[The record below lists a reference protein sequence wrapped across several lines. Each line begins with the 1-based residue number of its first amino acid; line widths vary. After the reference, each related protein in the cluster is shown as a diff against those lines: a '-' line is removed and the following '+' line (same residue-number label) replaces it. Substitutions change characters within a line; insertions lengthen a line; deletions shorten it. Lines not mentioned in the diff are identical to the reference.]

1 MNKDNIFLRPFKTRG
16 GAIPFDRITTADYEP
31 AIRQGI
37 QEHKAQVEAIVN
49 SSDEATFENTIIAL
63 ERAGQTLNRVL
74 GVFYPMLSCHADD
87 ALHEVSNRIGS
98 GAERAFQQHHAQ

>member
-1 MNKDNIFLRPFKTRG
+1 MIENNIFYSPFRTTG
-16 GAIPFDRITTADYEP
+16 GAVPFDRITTADYEP

-37 QEHKAQVEAIVN
+37 KEHDAEVESIVN
-49 SSDEATFENTIIAL
+49 NSDEPTFENTIIAL

-87 ALHEVSNRIGS
+87 ALHEVSNHMAPVLS
-98 GAERAFQQHHAQ
+98 EHFNS